1 VLLLQSFAGNCDF
14 VAISAVSLR
23 CTVEAI
29 SAPKSLTG
37 AWQESHRSANNEKLN
52 SNFCVLRAPKRQ
64 NTVTFLLHFFPFS
77 DIMPIKGVLMRLPKE
92 MIKHIADAIAVNLE
106 AKGLAKYD
114 VPRDAVSAK
123 IADTITANMVA
134 EDKLNEEVKKL
145 LAAHEAEISKGQMDY
160 RKVFELTKQKLAK
173 ERGIVL

>member
-1 VLLLQSFAGNCDF
+1 
-14 VAISAVSLR
+14 
-23 CTVEAI
+23 
-29 SAPKSLTG
+29 
-37 AWQESHRSANNEKLN
+37 
-52 SNFCVLRAPKRQ
+52 
-64 NTVTFLLHFFPFS
+64 
-77 DIMPIKGVLMRLPKE
+77 MRLPKE
-92 MIKHIADAIAVNLE
+92 MIKHIADVIAINLE

-114 VPRDAVSAK
+114 VPRDAVSTK